1 MRVYIYDLDGTVI
14 DSSHRRK
21 FDTEGNLRLSYWKSH
36 NTRKDVFG
44 DSLLPLAKHMKKNMI
59 GNIVLICTAREIS
72 QNDLDFLENN
82 GLRYDHIIS
91 RPKGINTA
99 DHILKYY
106 QLKKFLKENPYLN
119 QKRKIMYDDCIE
131 NLQEISKLKIEGR
144 LAWTL

>member
-44 DSLLPLAKHMKKNMI
+44 DSLLPLAKHMKKKMI

-119 QKRKIMYDDCIE
+119 NKRKIMYDDCIE

-144 LAWTL
+144 LAWTS

>member
-1 MRVYIYDLDGTVI
+1 MRLYIYDLDGTVI
-14 DSSHRRK
+14 DSSHRRR
-21 FDTEGNLRLSYWKSH
+21 FDTEGNLRLSYWRSH

-44 DSLLPLAKHMKKNMI
+44 DSLLPLAKHMKKKMI

-119 QKRKIMYDDCIE
+119 DKRKIMYDDSME

>member
-1 MRVYIYDLDGTVI
+1 MRLYIYDLDGTVI

-21 FDTEGNLRLSYWKSH
+21 FDTEGNLRLSYWRSH

-44 DSLLPLAKHMKKNMI
+44 DSLLPLAKHMKKKML

-91 RPKGINTA
+91 RPKGTNTA

-106 QLKKFLKENPYLN
+106 QLKKFFKDNPHLKA
-119 QKRKIMYDDCIE
+119 KRKIMYDDSME

-144 LAWTL
+144 LAWTS

>member
-21 FDTEGNLRLSYWKSH
+21 FDTEGNLRLSYWRSH

-44 DSLLPLAKHMKKNMI
+44 DSLLPLAKHMKKKMI

-91 RPKGINTA
+91 RPRGINTA

-119 QKRKIMYDDCIE
+119 DKRKIMYDDSME